1 MSDNLQQPGSNPFG
15 TPAGTPAN
23 SGFNLANS
31 LAGINPQSL
40 EPELNETNSA
50 PSTSSPST
58 LFPVAAPIPVVT
70 PEPMSGFS
78 PLRSSF
84 GSGFDG
90 GGTQGGSSLLTG
102 ASAKT
107 DEEMTVLRGSIYR
120 ITDQLQELLQRGE
133 AAAVVPRVLNR
144 LTLMMRES
152 TTLPELF
159 GTVVNEARNA
169 LRTDRVIVYTFDTNW
184 KGTVVAESVG
194 QGFPAALGAKI
205 ADPCFAD
212 RYVKPYMKG
221 RISATANIFEAGL
234 TECHLKQLT
243 PYGVKANLVVPILAN
258 QKLYGLL
265 IAHQCDAPRQWVELE
280 TEFFTQLARQLG
292 YAIDQITVIAQQ
304 AANNRQA
311 LLLNQIVSK
320 VRESLQPDEIF
331 AVASEQARQAL
342 KADRVIVYTFN
353 DKWQGTVVSE
363 SVERGWRPAMGE
375 TIADPCFAERYVEP
389 YRRGRVSATSNI
401 FEAGLTECHLSQ
413 LAPYGVKANLVVPI
427 LTNQKLYG
435 LLIAHQ
441 CDAPRQWQETEID
454 FFKQV
459 AVQVGFALEQA
470 LLLQRQKTAA
480 QQAQLL
486 NQLSRRVQQASSLK
500 EVYDTAVEDARVAL
514 KADRV
519 IVYNFDEQWR
529 GTIVAE
535 AIGRGVKVSLGDKIH
550 DPCFA
555 DAYVKYYQRG
565 QVTATADIAAAG
577 LTECHLKQLEPYGVK
592 ANLVVPILASRQLHG
607 LLIAHQCSGPRQWQ
621 ESDIDFL
628 RQLGIQLGFALDQ
641 AENQRKLAKNR
652 SLEQSATLVIN
663 RMRQSLE
670 TEKIFTTATRELRQ
684 LLSLDRVGIYRFSP
698 DWGGEFIAESVG
710 VGFPALVGP
719 DIKTVWDDT
728 YLQETEGGRYKNNE
742 TATVNDVHEVGHT
755 QCHVDILDQ
764 FGIRAYVIA
773 PIFVR
778 NQLWGL
784 LGAYQSS
791 STRNWEES
799 ETVLV
804 TRVAEQL
811 GAAISQS
818 EFFQELQLKTDELR
832 RNAQLQEKA
841 TARAELLNQII
852 SNVRRSLKTQD
863 IFNATVTN
871 VQSAM
876 NADRVLVFTF
886 AENWEGTVTAEAVL
900 SEYPETLGVK
910 IADPC
915 FAETYVKLY
924 QRGRVQATDDTQSL
938 SECHRGELAPF
949 QVKANLVAPILSNNH
964 LHGLLIAHQC
974 SGPRQWQPEEVEFF
988 RQVALQ
994 VGFALDQA
1002 LALANAEAARQEAEQ
1017 LTIAQRAQN
1026 EALQSQIRTLLN
1038 DIRGSFE
1045 GDLTVRA
1052 RLFEGEM
1059 GTVADFFNVTLENLQ
1074 DLVQEVKGATLSVS
1088 QMSRDNGTQ
1097 VNAVADEGRRQANA
1111 IMAALT
1117 KLQTMAAS
1125 MQGMAASA
1133 QQAQQQVAQ
1142 GSEVV
1147 ANSDRAMNEMV
1158 RSIKTVQQ
1166 TVDKTAKKVKRLGD
1180 ASQNISRIVSLMGD
1194 LARQTNILSLN
1205 ASIDPQA
1212 GGNSQGFGMIAT
1224 EVQAL
1229 AEQSTEAAKEIEQ
1242 IIAQIQIETA
1252 EAVSAMESSQQQVVL
1267 STQLVDASRRQLGQ
1281 ITESSQQI
1289 QQIVEQIARVATT
1302 EVSAAQDL
1310 SAMMQEVAGI
1320 ADQTVSQS
1328 NQLAESFNRLLGVTD
1343 NLQASVSQ
1351 FKVE

>member
-1 MSDNLQQPGSNPFG
+1 MSDNLQQPGSNLSGTSVGNSYDGLIDAVAADMDPSSFG
-15 TPAGTPAN
+15 V
-23 SGFNLANS
+23 
-31 LAGINPQSL
+31 Q
-40 EPELNETNSA
+40 ETNSA
-50 PSTSSPST
+50 SIPAT
-58 LFPVAAPIPVVT
+58 LFPPVPPISPAIP
-70 PEPMSGFS
+70 PEPLTGFGGFRSSGF
-78 PLRSSF
+78 
-84 GSGFDG
+84 GGFDS
-90 GGTQGGSSLLTG
+90 GSSSGANGLL
-102 ASAKT
+102 AAHSNSKT
-107 DEEMTVLRGSIYR
+107 DEEMTLLRGNIYR
-120 ITDQLQELLQRGE
+120 ITDQLQELLQKGE

-144 LTLMMRES
+144 LTLMMREAS
-152 TTLPELF
+152 SLPELF
-159 GTVVNEARNA
+159 STVVNEARGA
-169 LRTDRVIVYTFDTNW
+169 LRTDRVIVYTFDANW

-194 QGFPAALGAKI
+194 NGLPAALGAKI

-212 RYVKPYMKG
+212 RYVKPYLKG
-221 RISATANIFEAGL
+221 RISATPNIFEAGL

-265 IAHQCDAPRQWVELE
+265 IAHQCDAPRQWVDLE
-280 TEFFTQLARQLG
+280 TDFFVQLARQLG
-292 YAIDQITVIAQQ
+292 YAIDQITVAAQQ
-304 AANNRQA
+304 AASNRQA
-311 LLLNQIVSK
+311 VQLNQIVSK

-331 AVASEQARQAL
+331 AVASEQTRQAL
-342 KADRVIVYTFN
+342 KTDRVVVYTF
-353 DKWQGTVVSE
+353 DEKWQGTVVAE

-375 TIADPCFAERYVEP
+375 MIVDPCFAERYVEP
-389 YRRGRVSATSNI
+389 YRRGRVSATPNI
-401 FEAGLTECHLSQ
+401 FEAGLTECHLGQ

-454 FFKQV
+454 FMRQV

-486 NQLSRRVQQASSLK
+486 NQLSRRIQQANSIK

-519 IVYNFDEQWR
+519 IVYNFDESWR
-529 GTIVAE
+529 GTVVAE
-535 AIGRGVKVSLGDKIH
+535 AIGRGVRASLGDKIH

-555 DAYVKYYQRG
+555 DNYVKYYQRG
-565 QVTATADIAAAG
+565 QVSVTPDIAAAG

-592 ANLVVPILASRQLHG
+592 ANLVVPILANRQLHG

-628 RQLGIQLGFALDQ
+628 RQLSTQLGFALDQ
-641 AENQRKLAKNR
+641 AEAKRKIAKVR
-652 SLEQSATLVIN
+652 SLEQSATLIIN

-670 TEKIFTTATRELRQ
+670 TEKIYTTATRELRQ
-684 LLSLDRVGIYRFSP
+684 LLSLDRVGVYRFSP

-742 TATVNDVHEVGHT
+742 TATVNDVREAGHT
-755 QCHVDILDQ
+755 QCHVDILEQ
-764 FGIRAYVIA
+764 YGIRAYVIA

-784 LGAYQSS
+784 LGAYQSTGS
-791 STRNWEES
+791 RNWEES

-811 GAAISQS
+811 GAAVSQS
-818 EFFQELQLKTDELR
+818 EFFQELQLKTEALR
-832 RNAQLQEKA
+832 QNALVQEKA
-841 TARAELLNQII
+841 TARAELLNQIV
-852 SNVRRSLKTQD
+852 SNVRRSLKAEN
-863 IFNATVTN
+863 IFKATVTN

-900 SEYPETLGVK
+900 PQYSETLGIK

-924 QRGRVQATDDTQSL
+924 QRGRVQATNDIHTSL
-938 SECHRGELAPF
+938 SECHIGELTPF
-949 QVKANLVAPILSNNH
+949 QVKANLVAPILSNNK
-964 LHGLLIAHQC
+964 LHGLLIVHQC
-974 SGPRQWQPEEVEFF
+974 DAPRQWQDVEIDFL

-1002 LALANAEAARQEAEQ
+1002 LALANAEAARQEAEK
-1017 LTIAQRAQN
+1017 LTLTQREQN
-1026 EALQSQIRTLLN
+1026 EALQSQIRTLLG

-1059 GTVADFFNVTLENLQ
+1059 GTVADFFNVTLENLH
-1074 DLVQEVKGATLSVS
+1074 DLVQEVQGATLSVS
-1088 QMSRDNGTQ
+1088 QMSRDNGNQ

-1117 KLQTMAAS
+1117 KLQAMASS

-1133 QQAQQQVAQ
+1133 QQAQQQVVQ

-1147 ANSDRAMNEMV
+1147 AKSDRAMNEMV
-1158 RSIKTVQQ
+1158 RSIKSVQQ

-1242 IIAQIQIETA
+1242 IIAQIQTETA
-1252 EAVSAMESSQQQVVL
+1252 EAVAAMESSQQQVVL

-1289 QQIVEQIARVATT
+1289 QQIVEQIAQVATA

-1310 SAMMQEVAGI
+1310 STMMQEVAGI